1 MFSTQLIHVLL
12 LPPGLHCILA
22 LLALL
27 FAWRGRRYTATV
39 LALVTIFSLY
49 ALATPIGAQWLAQ
62 PLESQV
68 LVVHD
73 LSQLRVAGYQAI
85 VVLGGG
91 RTPQAAEYAG
101 ADVPSPSVL
110 ARLRYAAL
118 VHRQSGLP
126 LLVSGGMPLATQQ
139 SEAALMADSLRN
151 DFGVPVRWLESQSMT
166 TEENAE
172 RTAEILRAEGI
183 TRIVLVS
190 HAVHL
195 PRAQANFQRAGF
207 TVLAAPTEFTTPSL
221 AYATF
226 ERWTP
231 KPEAFG
237 STCRS
242 LHEWLGLLRD
252 NARQLLKA

>member
-12 LPPGLHCILA
+12 LPPGVHCLLG
-22 LLALL
+22 LLALIL
-27 FAWRGRRYTATV
+27 AWRGRRYSATV
-39 LALVTIFSLY
+39 LALITILSLY

-62 PLESQV
+62 PLESRV

-73 LSQLRVAGYQAI
+73 LSQLRAAGYQAI

-91 RTPQAAEYAG
+91 RTPQAAEYAA

-118 VHRQSGLP
+118 VQRQSGLP
-126 LLVSGGMPLATQQ
+126 LLVSGGMPLATQRP
-139 SEAALMADSLRN
+139 EAELMADSLRN
-151 DFGVPVRWLESQSMT
+151 DFGIPVRWLESRSIT
-166 TEENAE
+166 TQENAQLS
-172 RTAEILRAEGI
+172 AEILRAQGI

-190 HAVHL
+190 HAAHL
-195 PRAQANFQRAGF
+195 PRAQADFQRAGF
-207 TVLAAPTEFTTPSL
+207 TVLAAPTEFTTPL
-221 AYATF
+221 QAYSVL

-231 KPEAFG
+231 QSEAFC
-237 STCRS
+237 SSRRS

-252 NARQLLKA
+252 TTR